1 MREGDEHSP
10 GCSTFFHGNC
20 SVGWTL
26 QQADPQEREER
37 GNDLNGGKV
46 EQRDRGKER
55 AQAAREEELSEARED
70 VREGRKSAQI
80 RQQDSEM
87 AGERI
92 KREKV
97 VHSQVSVSLQGHF
110 HICKCGAGSC
120 SGAGAAVGALVCT
133 PRYLGTALHLH
144 LASQRGYPLSEESS
158 GEFLSC
164 HPIHCP
170 GGWQTPSATSIPVGP
185 LCHPLLL
192 GQDTQTQNTFLKT
205 REGMITMS

>member
-26 QQADPQEREER
+26 QQVDPQEREER

-55 AQAAREEELSEARED
+55 AQAAREEELPEARED

-110 HICKCGAGSC
+110 HICKCGG
-120 SGAGAAVGALVCT
+120 GPAAEPGLQWGHWSAPPDIWGLLSTFTSQAKGDTLSLKSLQGNFC
-133 PRYLGTALHLH
+133 
-144 LASQRGYPLSEESS
+144 LA
-158 GEFLSC
+158 
-164 HPIHCP
+164 
-170 GGWQTPSATSIPVGP
+170 TPSTAQAGGKHHQPHPSRSVPFAILCCSARTPKRRIPFSRPGK
-185 LCHPLLL
+185 
-192 GQDTQTQNTFLKT
+192 G
-205 REGMITMS
+205 